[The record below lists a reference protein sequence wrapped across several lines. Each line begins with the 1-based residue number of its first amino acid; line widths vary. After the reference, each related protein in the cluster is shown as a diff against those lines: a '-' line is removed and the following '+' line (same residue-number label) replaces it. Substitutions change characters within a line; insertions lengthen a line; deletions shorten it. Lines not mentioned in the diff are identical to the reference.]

1 MKFQTSGNADFGVC
15 QYVGNWKFKLKEI
28 VMNTSVSR
36 RLKVAIGI
44 RIVIG
49 VAVMTTVSNCIA
61 QGNSELPSGI
71 VWHGVLT
78 DGLADAKATNR
89 PIMLLSAAP
98 QCAGVPGMW

>member
-1 MKFQTSGNADFGVC
+1 MCK
-15 QYVGNWKFKLKEI
+15 YVGNWKFKFEKI

-44 RIVIG
+44 RIMIG
-49 VAVMTTVSNCIA
+49 AAVMTTVGECLA
-61 QGNSELPSGI
+61 QGNSEIPSGI
-71 VWHGVLT
+71 AWHGVLT